1 MERITRARASVGRMI
16 ASPPQL
22 IQNTNQAQ
30 PVFTVINA
38 GAQKHGQLS
47 LPEIKWGVEGHVF
60 LHHKCS
66 RLLFDKPWKTDV
78 KTSSRRL

>member
-1 MERITRARASVGRMI
+1 MERITRAKASVGRMM

-38 GAQKHGQLS
+38 GAQKHAQLS
-47 LPEIKWGVEGHVF
+47 LPEIKWGVEGHAGDAF

-66 RLLFDKPWKTDV
+66 RLLFDEP
-78 KTSSRRL
+78 

>member
-1 MERITRARASVGRMI
+1 MERITRAKASVGRMI
-16 ASPPQL
+16 ASLSQL

-47 LPEIKWGVEGHVF
+47 LREIKMGRKGTR
-60 LHHKCS
+60 S
-66 RLLFDKPWKTDV
+66 RCI
-78 KTSSRRL
+78 SAS

>member
-1 MERITRARASVGRMI
+1 MERITRAKASVGRMI
-16 ASPPQL
+16 ASPLQL

-47 LPEIKWGVEGHVF
+47 LPEIKWGVKGT
-60 LHHKCS
+60 CS
-66 RLLFDKPWKTDV
+66 GCISASGNVLIFLFDKP
-78 KTSSRRL
+78 